1 MLREIGGK
9 LEMMEKLSPK
19 DILIE
24 VHEAAEELQM
34 KIDQNSYILVNYE
47 NWQAERRPKE
57 FEDLQNFVDVKENE
71 NKNVV
76 ITSLSESFEAQNPN
90 LGVEPNTPERTSSEN
105 VLRKPISWPRLSFNA
120 NTILHDQES
129 KVYESASS
137 LTLATFTS
145 LLIEFVA
152 RLQNIVDEFEE
163 LSKVANFKEPKDP
176 SEAEEDEVGVWTRL
190 LRSIGL
196 KKSKPVSVG
205 SAL

>member
-1 MLREIGGK
+1 MLLEIGSK
-9 LEMMEKLSPK
+9 LEKMENLSPR

-47 NWQAERRPKE
+47 SWQAARRQME
-57 FEDLQNFVDVKENE
+57 FEDPQNFVDVKENE

-90 LGVEPNTPERTSSEN
+90 VGINSNASEWTSSEN

-120 NTILHDQES
+120 NTILNDQES

-163 LSKVANFKEPKDP
+163 LSKKANFKEPKDP
-176 SEAEEDEVGVWTRL
+176 SEAEEDVGFWTRL
-190 LRSIGL
+190 LRSIGF
-196 KKSKPVSVG
+196 KKSKPVSAG